1 VKRALLV
8 VAVAACHRHAAP
20 APLEIPLVTAPIHVD
35 GEWDE
40 RDWSGHSLRGQF
52 LGDDHQLS
60 RPTSEVRLLRDDQF
74 LYVGLYA
81 ADDDIRST
89 DAFDVEVAGHK
100 WSVSALG
107 VVEPPID
114 GAKVAVDRDGS
125 VDDAS
130 NNDEEWIVELAI
142 PLAATGLEPGKA
154 VLLTASR
161 CDIPKHQ
168 SKLCARWSHEV
179 TIR

>member
-1 VKRALLV
+1 VKRAFLLF
-8 VAVAACHRHAAP
+8 ALAGCHRHSAP
-20 APLEIPLVTAPIHVD
+20 APLEIPTTTMPIHVD

-60 RPTSEVRLLRDDQF
+60 RPSSEVRLLRDDRF

-89 DAFDVEVAGHK
+89 DAFEVAIADHK

-107 VVEPPID
+107 VVTPPIE
-114 GAKVAVDRDGS
+114 GAAIGVDRDGS

-130 NNDEEWIVELAI
+130 NNDEEWVIELAI
-142 PLAATGLEPGKA
+142 PIAATGLEPGKA
-154 VLLTASR
+154 ALLTASR
-161 CDIPKHQ
+161 CDVPKRQ
-168 SKLCARWSHEV
+168 AKRCAAWSHEV

>member
-1 VKRALLV
+1 VKRAIVFLL
-8 VAVAACHRHAAP
+8 AACHRPAP
-20 APLEIPLVTAPIHVD
+20 QPLEIPATTMPIHVD
-35 GEWDE
+35 GEWNE
-40 RDWSGHSLRGQF
+40 HDWSGHSLRGQF

-60 RPTSEVRLLRDDQF
+60 RPSSEVRLLRDERF

-89 DAFDVEVAGHK
+89 DAFEVAIAGHK
-100 WSVSALG
+100 WSISALG
-107 VVEPPID
+107 VVTPPIE
-114 GAKVAVDRDGS
+114 GAAIGVDRDGS

-130 NNDEEWIVELAI
+130 NNDEEWLIELAI
-142 PLAATGLEPGKA
+142 PIAATGLEPGKA

-161 CDIPKHQ
+161 CDVPKHQ
-168 SKLCARWSHEV
+168 AKRCSAWSHEV